1 MARNYRT
8 MVDDAGIG
16 RTPQLCQDALI
27 DELKELFSGKKYVGQ
42 QGREELTFY
51 KQDLPVPED
60 NDVDAD
66 SADAPCPY
74 ILVQMTEGEIPR
86 EDSPQTVSFALV
98 ICCYDEGLKREGYQD
113 VANIKEDVIQHICAR
128 PYFGGA
134 FTVLKPISW
143 ALQVQ
148 DTRPYYYGAITF
160 DCTAPAMTQDTEL
173 EELL

>member
-1 MARNYRT
+1 MARNYMT
-8 MVDDAGIG
+8 MVEAAGIG
-16 RTPQLCQDALI
+16 RTPQLCQDSLI
-27 DELKELFSGKKYVGQ
+27 EELRELFAGKKYVGQ

-60 NDVDAD
+60 NDEDAD
-66 SADAPCPY
+66 LAEAPCPY
-74 ILVQMTEGEIPR
+74 ILVQMTEGEIPK
-86 EDSPQTVSFALV
+86 EDSPQIVSFALV
-98 ICCYDEGLKREGYQD
+98 ICCYDEGLMREGYQD
-113 VANIKEDVIQHICAR
+113 VANIKEDIVQWMCSR

-134 FTVLKPISW
+134 FTILKPISW

-148 DTRPYYYGAITF
+148 DTRPYYYGALTF

>member
-1 MARNYRT
+1 MADYRT
-8 MVDDAGIG
+8 MVEMAGIG

-27 DELKELFSGKKYVGQ
+27 DELKKLFKGKKYVGQ
-42 QGREELTFY
+42 EGREELTFY
-51 KQDLPVPED
+51 KQDLPVPEE

-66 SADAPCPY
+66 YAAAPCPY
-74 ILVQMTEGEIPR
+74 ILTQMTEGEIR
-86 EDSPQTVSFALV
+86 KEDEPQIVSFALV
-98 ICCYDEGLKREGYQD
+98 ICCYDDGKMREGYQD
-113 VANIKEDVIQHICAR
+113 VANIKEDIVQHICSK

-134 FTVLKPISW
+134 FTILKPISW

-148 DTRPYYYGAITF
+148 DTRPYYYGALTF